1 MAIKKLTANKWH
13 KVVAP
18 AANTVYITTPRATGL
33 ILQYGA
39 TAPQANDNNGLWFD
53 KTITLNAGLTAW
65 IRPALNCTVFATD
78 TAGADPMTDTPAPL
92 HLTTDLPAMT
102 TATAGDDVSLKV
114 VAAGG
119 TSPYSYKWYY
129 NPGYG
134 ADIYIDPTD
143 PGVPGGNPNPSA
155 ATATLVNH
163 AVDSASSGLY
173 RCVISDATGDEIA
186 SMQTT
191 LVVTAAP

>member
-33 ILQYGA
+33 LMQYSA

-78 TAGADPMTDTPAPL
+78 TAGGDPMTDTAAPL

-119 TSPYSYKWYY
+119 TAPYSYKWYY
-129 NPGYG
+129 NLGYG
-134 ADIYIDPTD
+134 ADTYLDPTD
-143 PGVPGGNPNPSA
+143 SGNPNPSA

>member
-33 ILQYGA
+33 LMQYGA
-39 TAPQANDNNGLWFD
+39 TAPQASDNNGLWFD

-78 TAGADPMTDTPAPL
+78 TAGA
-92 HLTTDLPAMT
+92 
-102 TATAGDDVSLKV
+102 
-114 VAAGG
+114 GG
-119 TSPYSYKWYY
+119 TAPYLYKWYY

-134 ADIYIDPTD
+134 ADIYIYPTG
-143 PGVPGGNPNPSA
+143 PGNPNPSA